1 VSLKRTTLVAL
12 VMAAGLALSGC
23 KSAVL
28 HGLSEQ
34 ESNHIVAVL
43 QEQGIMATKE
53 ADDSEA
59 GTWTIVVARRDV
71 PKVWSILQQYRLP
84 SSPGRRFQDVFGKSK
99 LVVAPIEEKALFL
112 EALQGELSHT
122 LESITGVVSARVHVA
137 VPETDLSGQATSKPK
152 ASVMLEYHPD
162 ASGAAPVREDEVRR
176 LVASGVT
183 DLDPQDVAVVMRPI
197 LIQRSQQ
204 AYDFV
209 AFGPLVVAATSVG
222 TLKILTVG
230 MVLLVVVL
238 GAILYLNGRVMSDLR
253 QELQAAQRQA
263 RALQRP
269 AKPSS

>member
-1 VSLKRTTLVAL
+1 LKRAAL
-12 VMAAGLALSGC
+12 LALLAAGVTLAGC

-34 ESNHIVAVL
+34 ESNQIVAVL
-43 QEQGIMATKE
+43 QQQGIMATKE
-53 ADDSEA
+53 ADDSEEGA
-59 GTWTIVVARRDV
+59 WKIVVARRDV

-84 SSPGRRFQDVFGKSK
+84 SSKGRRFRDVFGKSK

-137 VPETDLSGQATSKPK
+137 VPESDLSGQTTSEPK
-152 ASVMLEYHPD
+152 ASVMLEFHPD
-162 ASGAAPVREDEVRR
+162 ASGAAPVREDEIRR

-183 DLDPQDVAVVMRPI
+183 DLKPDNVAVVIRPI

-209 AFGPLVVAATSVG
+209 AFGPLVVASPSVA
-222 TLKILTVG
+222 TLKILTGIV
-230 MVLLVVVL
+230 VLVVVGL
-238 GAILYLNGRVMSDLR
+238 GVILYLNGRVMSELR
-253 QELQAAQRQA
+253 LELQAAQRQA
-263 RALQRP
+263 RTLQRP
-269 AKPSS
+269 AKPTA

>member
-1 VSLKRTTLVAL
+1 VTLKRAALLTLLAASAL
-12 VMAAGLALSGC
+12 AGC

-34 ESNHIVAVL
+34 ETNNIVAVL
-43 QEQGIMATKE
+43 QGQGIMATKE
-53 ADDSEA
+53 PDGTEE
-59 GTWTIVVARRDV
+59 GTWKIVVARRDV
-71 PKVWSILQQYRLP
+71 PKVWSILQQHRLP

-112 EALQGELSHT
+112 EALQGELGHT

-137 VPETDLSGQATSKPK
+137 VPESDLSGQTTSDPK
-152 ASVMLEYHPD
+152 ASVMLEFHPD

-183 DLDPQDVAVVMRPI
+183 DLKPEDVAVVMRPI

-209 AFGPLVVAATSVG
+209 AFGPLVVASTSVG
-222 TLKILTVG
+222 TLKVLTAG
-230 MVLLVVVL
+230 MVLVVVVL
-238 GAILYLNGRVMSDLR
+238 GIFLYLNGRVMSDLR
-253 QELQAAQRQA
+253 LELEAARSQA
-263 RALQRP
+263 RALQPP
-269 AKPSS
+269 AKPNA

>member
-1 VSLKRTTLVAL
+1 VSVRRLALLGVVVATL
-12 VMAAGLALSGC
+12 GLAGC
-23 KSAVL
+23 RSDVL
-28 HGLSEQ
+28 HGQSEQ
-34 ESNHIVAVL
+34 EANRVVAVL

-53 ADDSEA
+53 PDDAEQ
-59 GTWTIVVARRDV
+59 GTWKVLVSRRDV
-71 PKVWSILQQYRLP
+71 PRVWSILQEYRLP

-137 VPETDLSGQATSKPK
+137 VPETDLSGQATSEPK
-152 ASVMLEYHPD
+152 ASVMLEFHPD
-162 ASGAAPVREDEVRR
+162 ASGAAPVHEDEVRR

-183 DLDPQDVAVVMRPI
+183 DLSPENVAVVMRPI

-209 AFGPLVVAATSVG
+209 AFGPLVVAAPSVG
-222 TLKILTVG
+222 TLKMFAIGV
-230 MVLLVVVL
+230 VLVVVAL
-238 GAILYLNGRVMSDLR
+238 GVILYLNGRVMSDLR
-253 QELQAAQRQA
+253 LELEAARSQV

-269 AKPSS
+269 AKPNA